1 MVRVT
6 LQFPREQLS
15 LPWGQEWYDAAK
27 RLAADRG
34 LGILAVSVARRVQLG
49 DGNWYRVVF
58 DEPATD
64 FQLQQE
70 G

>member
-1 MVRVT
+1 MIRVT
-6 LQFPREQLS
+6 LEQPQAQLT

-49 DGNWYRVVF
+49 DGNWYCVVF
-58 DEPATD
+58 NDLVAD
-64 FQLQQE
+64 FQLQTE
-70 G
+70 D